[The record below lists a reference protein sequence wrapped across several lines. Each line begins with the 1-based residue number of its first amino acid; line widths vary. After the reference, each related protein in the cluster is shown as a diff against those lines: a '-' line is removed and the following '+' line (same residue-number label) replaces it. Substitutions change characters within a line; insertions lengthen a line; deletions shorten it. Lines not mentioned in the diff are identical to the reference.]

1 MTFEHVTLPGSTDDR
16 GESRPPAPQYG
27 SRVDMIGNAEYHA
40 DKALGKSDLDLVNR
54 SVFHYQR
61 KGIRAETPAM
71 KFGTAFHTAVLEPD
85 VYAASYAV
93 LPPMD
98 RRTKAGKEEYER
110 FLAEHPG
117 AAILSADDAQ
127 MIDEMRMSVT
137 AHPIA
142 KQLVVA
148 GEAELSCFWTDP
160 LTSLKCKCRP
170 DYLLLDLCT
179 AIDLKTTED
188 ASPWSFSRS
197 CATYRYNAQQAWYVD
212 GLRTCGVDVDSFIFV
227 AIEKKP
233 PYAVA
238 CYTLDKPS
246 VEAGRAWCRRALE
259 TIAAYYEQVEAGREP
274 WPGYTAC
281 ITELTLP
288 AWALDPK
295 EVYYAEV

>member
-1 MTFEHVTLPGSTDDR
+1 MKTEHSTTPTGTDDR
-16 GESRPPAPQYG
+16 GDRPELVPQYG
-27 SRVDMIGNAEYHA
+27 SRVDIISNEEYHA

-54 SVFHYQR
+54 SVYHYLKKSFR
-61 KGIRAETPAM
+61 EETPALR
-71 KFGTAFHTAVLEPD
+71 FGSAFHTAVLEPD
-85 VYAASYAV
+85 LYAKRYAV

-98 RRTKAGKEEYER
+98 RRTKAGKEEYDR
-110 FLAEHPG
+110 FLSEHPG
-117 AAILSADDAQ
+117 AVILTADEAQ
-127 MIDEMRMSVT
+127 QIDEMRLAVM

-148 GEAELSCFWTDP
+148 GQAELSCFWTDP

-212 GLRTCGVDVDSFIFV
+212 GLRTCGIDVDSFVFV

-233 PYAVA
+233 PHAVA
-238 CYTLDKPS
+238 CYTLDRPS
-246 VEAGRAWCRRALE
+246 VEAGRAWCRRALD
-259 TIAAYYEQVEAGREP
+259 TIAAYHEQVDAGRDP

-295 EVYYAEV
+295 EVYYAEI